1 MHSVSKLYKQR
12 LVLKLEVNSIQII
25 NKIEN
30 LSSAHWIM
38 IEVALKRCR
47 HCEELS
53 LQKRINRRCNL
64 KNFKT
69 IAIMS
74 RFQSFLKRWNA
85 LISFYNSDFLSEN
98 HMWFLIEVQDAKQL
112 YDAISS
118 MMKRQI
124 DFELVKSKKSVANRS
139 NLRIWESQCQSDMK
153 FELQKLQSLLII
165 WSHLRSISW
174 FSIEYS
180 AIECQNLFVLISI
193 ILNSMYICWL
203 LKTAIWFFFSMIFN
217 NVCRQRLSVFLLRRT
232 TMLIRFERIFCRRR
246 EMIEDVLNFFNNF
259 ISWSNDFLR
268 KLIMI
273 HLLRFLKRSRN
284 TQLTMLFFFFA
295 SDSSIDRKSSM

>member
-1 MHSVSKLYKQR
+1 MHSISKLYKQR
-12 LVLKLEVNSIQII
+12 FVLKLEVSSIQII
-25 NKIEN
+25 NNIEN

-38 IEVALKRCR
+38 IEIALKRCK

-64 KNFKT
+64 KNLKT

-85 LISFYNSDFLSEN
+85 FISFYNSDFLSEN
-98 HMWFLIEVQDAKQL
+98 YMWLLIEVQDAKQL

-118 MMKRQI
+118 MMKRQVDSKLI
-124 DFELVKSKKSVANRS
+124 KSRKSVANRN

-153 FELQKLQSLLII
+153 SELQKLQSLLII
-165 WSHLRSISW
+165 WSHFRNISW

-180 AIECQNLFVLISI
+180 AIEYQNLFALISI

-203 LKTAIWFFFSMIFN
+203 LKIAIWFFFSMIFN
-217 NVCRQRLSVFLLRRT
+217 NVCRQKLSVFLLRRT
-232 TMLIRFERIFCRRR
+232 AMLIKSERIFCKRR
-246 EMIEDVLNFFNNF
+246 EMTEDVFDFFNNF
-259 ISWSNDFLR
+259 IS
-268 KLIMI
+268 
-273 HLLRFLKRSRN
+273 
-284 TQLTMLFFFFA
+284 
-295 SDSSIDRKSSM
+295 